1 MKMYLRAA
9 PTRHVLRA
17 HAQCNAPRH
26 DGLLFRAKPPASRGT
41 GAHRMRVKI
50 ILKLMK
56 RFAADVRG
64 SALHGER
71 NQPNSQQCEGSG
83 AAALGAVGKALT
95 LQTVAAP
102 KFRNGPVHDRC
113 AHTTA

>member
-1 MKMYLRAA
+1 M
-9 PTRHVLRA
+9 
-17 HAQCNAPRH
+17 
-26 DGLLFRAKPPASRGT
+26 
-41 GAHRMRVKI
+41 KI

-102 KFRNGPVHDRC
+102 KFHSATAPCTDARTKPHSKSDK
-113 AHTTA
+113 AHLPIFVVLHQPATAV

>member
-1 MKMYLRAA
+1 M
-9 PTRHVLRA
+9 
-17 HAQCNAPRH
+17 
-26 DGLLFRAKPPASRGT
+26 
-41 GAHRMRVKI
+41 KI

-102 KFRNGPVHDRC
+102 KFHSATATVHGC
-113 AHTTA
+113 AHTKRHSKSDKAHLPIFVVLHQPATAV